1 MPANLSAT
9 TIEPPILL
17 DARQLFKSFGGI
29 VAVHDVDLSVR
40 SGEIMAL
47 IGPNGAGKTTTF
59 NLISGT
65 HALDEGQVFFEGN
78 SISGLAPHRVAALG
92 VVRTFQNLQI
102 FDNMTVLENVMAG
115 CHLHGQVGFLAAALR
130 WPKVVGEETRLQE
143 QAMTYITLVGLA
155 DRANDQASSLAY
167 GQQRLVEIA
176 RALAARP
183 KLLLLD
189 EPAAGL
195 TRVET
200 KALDDLIYRI
210 RDSGL
215 TILLVEHDMNLVMGV
230 ADRIAVLHYGQKIA
244 EGTPAEIQG
253 NPLVIQAYLGSEWQ
267 DNRQPLSDPN
277 PVPNGSLSEATGR
290 IENPEQQPDA

>member
-1 MPANLSAT
+1 MPANVSAAT
-9 TIEPPILL
+9 TEPSILL
-17 DARQLFKSFGGI
+17 DARQLLKSFGGI
-29 VAVHDVDLSVR
+29 VAVNDVNLSVR

-65 HALDEGQVFFEGN
+65 HALDQGQVFFEGN
-78 SISGLAPHRVAALG
+78 LISGLAPHRIAATG

-130 WPKVVGEETRLQE
+130 WPKVAGEETRLQE
-143 QAMTYITLVGLA
+143 QAMAYITMVGLA
-155 DRANDQASSLAY
+155 NRANDQAASLAY

-200 KALDDLIYRI
+200 EALDDLIYRI

-253 NPLVIQAYLGSEWQ
+253 NPLVIQAYLGTDWQ
-267 DNRQPLSDPN
+267 NSRQPLVDPG
-277 PVPNGSLSEATGR
+277 PRPNSAPNEPKVEIQS
-290 IENPEQQPDA
+290 PEQQQDA